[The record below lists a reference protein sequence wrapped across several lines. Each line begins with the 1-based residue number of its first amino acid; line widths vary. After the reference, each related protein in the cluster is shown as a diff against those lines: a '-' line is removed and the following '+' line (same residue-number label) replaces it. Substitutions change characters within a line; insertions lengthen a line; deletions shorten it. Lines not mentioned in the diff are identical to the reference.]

1 MRVVL
6 GGSPGRHPRPSA
18 LRAIHQTFGT
28 VSQVSVS
35 LTDPCLLPG
44 RWYVDGGGWTN
55 CESAPLDQHGRPSV
69 RHIVL
74 ARGHQRFG
82 GLGALGGLQVGA
94 TVSAGAGP
102 RVGRGGGDFC
112 FRQAELLLLRAG
124 LGACKAQHLWRCT
137 PPAVGHGGAL
147 FDGDLHGA
155 LRCITV
161 KGGRFQASSKR
172 DSRPPVAYGRSGGCP
187 FGQYRREQEDV
198 TFPGEQEGRKE
209 DFHARP
215 APEAEASQALKR
227 ESSLERKTE
236 G

>member
-102 RVGRGGGDFC
+102 RVGRGGGISAFAKPSCFC
-112 FRQAELLLLRAG
+112 CGLAWERARLSISGAAPLLPWAMEVHSSTVIFMGPCAVSLLKEGGFRPPQNEIAALPLRMGG
-124 LGACKAQHLWRCT
+124 LGVVRL
-137 PPAVGHGGAL
+137 GS
-147 FDGDLHGA
+147 
-155 LRCITV
+155 TV
-161 KGGRFQASSKR
+161 ENKR
-172 DSRPPVAYGRSGGCP
+172 M
-187 FGQYRREQEDV
+187 
-198 TFPGEQEGRKE
+198 
-209 DFHARP
+209 
-215 APEAEASQALKR
+215 
-227 ESSLERKTE
+227 
-236 G
+236 